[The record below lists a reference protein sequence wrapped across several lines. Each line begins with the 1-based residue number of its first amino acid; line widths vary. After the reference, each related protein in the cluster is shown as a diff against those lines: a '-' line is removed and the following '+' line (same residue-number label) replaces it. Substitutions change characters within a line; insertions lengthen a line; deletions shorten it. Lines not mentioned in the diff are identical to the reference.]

1 MYISDY
7 LFRYCKPFPTTTTTT
22 TTTFPTTTTT
32 TTIITTTALN
42 KCQSNQDCGLEFICG
57 KGECFPGCN
66 SNDNCLP
73 NRECIKPVPN
83 AIVGY
88 AFNYGRCFPHW
99 CSSCLLLSEMYF
111 RYFSYCWL
119 HQDIISSILG
129 DIQKL
134 CWQK

>member
-1 MYISDY
+1 MYICNY
-7 LFRYCKPFPTTTTTT
+7 LFRYCKPFPTTSTTTTTTIITTTT
-22 TTTFPTTTTT
+22 TTTYTTTTT

-88 AFNYGRCFPHW
+88 AFTYN
-99 CSSCLLLSEMYF
+99 
-111 RYFSYCWL
+111 RYFPFDVILVFGCQKCTL
-119 HQDIISSILG
+119 DISFVANWP
-129 DIQKL
+129 KR
-134 CWQK
+134 